1 MSLLVIHF
9 KYSSMCMSFTVG
21 VILESL
27 RSGRKADGQDRVR
40 KREGSAEGGRGQGV
54 QSQS

>member
-1 MSLLVIHF
+1 
-9 KYSSMCMSFTVG
+9 MSFTVG

-40 KREGSAEGGRGQGV
+40 KREGSAEGGRGQDV
-54 QSQS
+54 QSKG